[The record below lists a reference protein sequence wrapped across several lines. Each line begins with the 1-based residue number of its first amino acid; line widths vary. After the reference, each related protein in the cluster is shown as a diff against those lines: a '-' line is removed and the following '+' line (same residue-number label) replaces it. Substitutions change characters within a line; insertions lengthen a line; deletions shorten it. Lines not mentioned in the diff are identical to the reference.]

1 MPSDLLIPTD
11 RGLYCPEGNF
21 HIDPWQPVE
30 RAIITHAHSDHV
42 VPGCGSYTCS
52 TSCEP
57 VLRSRLAAP
66 EPSDPTAPP
75 PTIKSLPFGDSLDLG
90 HVRVSLHPAGHI
102 LGSAQIAVERA
113 SGYRWVVSGDYKPGP
128 DRTCE
133 TFTPVPCDTFITES
147 TFGLPLYRWPDER
160 TIFATINDW
169 WRANAAQGRTSI
181 IFAYSLGKA
190 QRVLSGLD
198 PTIGPIASHGAVIRF
213 NRIYR
218 EAGIRLPDAPYTDD
232 EVTAQIRGRG
242 LVLAPP
248 SALGSPW
255 IRRFA
260 STEAGASTAFASGWM
275 LVRGMR
281 RRRAIDRGFVISD
294 HADWPGLLSTI
305 RATGAKRIGVT
316 HGYIAPLVRWLN
328 ESGLDAFPVPTRYHG
343 EEDEPPAA
351 PADAAPTAEGSPD
364 EPPGDAP

>member
-1 MPSDLLIPTD
+1 MHADILIPTD

-30 RAIITHAHSDHV
+30 RAIVTHAHSDHI
-42 VPGCGSYTCS
+42 VPGCGSYICS
-52 TSCEP
+52 ASCEP
-57 VLRSRLAAP
+57 VLRSRLATSEA
-66 EPSDPTAPP
+66 SDPSSETSTP
-75 PTIKSLPFGDSLDLG
+75 PTIKPIAYGDNLDVG
-90 HVRVSLHPAGHI
+90 PVRISLHPAGHI
-102 LGSAQIAVERA
+102 LGSAQVAVDGA
-113 SGYRWVVSGDYKPGP
+113 KGSRWVVSGDYKPGP

-133 TFTPVPCDTFITES
+133 TFIPVPCDTFITES
-147 TFGLPLYRWPDER
+147 TFGLPIYRWPDER
-160 TIFATINDW
+160 PIFAAINDW
-169 WRANAAQGRTSI
+169 WRSNAAQGRTSI

-198 PTIGPIASHGAVIRF
+198 PSIGPIASHGAVARF
-213 NRIYR
+213 NRVYR
-218 EAGIRLPDAPYTDD
+218 EAGIALPDAPYTDE
-232 EVTAQIRGRG
+232 EVTAQVRGRG

-275 LVRGMR
+275 LIRGMR

-294 HADWPGLLSTI
+294 HADWPGLLDTI

-316 HGYIAPLVRWLN
+316 HGYITPLVRWLN
-328 ESGLDAFPVPTRYHG
+328 ESGLDAIPVPTRYHG

-351 PADAAPTAEGSPD
+351 PADVTGPPETRSGG
-364 EPPGDAP
+364 EP